1 MTPQQRQGRTAAIEL
16 AIFTPLLVLLLFAAL
31 AVTEYVSDR
40 RHIAYVAEQAAR
52 FATGSA
58 QEPRSPRPPGV
69 QPTPEAVAAYVG
81 EISDL
86 PVVEVT
92 VTPDPTLLFPGSE
105 VTVGI
110 TAQHHIGPIA
120 VIADALAGM
129 IGHDQD
135 LSGEGIELHSEVIKL
150 KQ

>member
-1 MTPQQRQGRTAAIEL
+1 MEL

-31 AVTEYVSDR
+31 ALTEYVADR
-40 RHIAYVAEQAAR
+40 RHVGYVTEQAAR

-69 QPTPEAVAAYVG
+69 RPTPEAVAAYVA

-92 VTPDPTLLFPGSE
+92 VTPDPTRLFPGSE
-105 VTVGI
+105 VTVGV
-110 TAQHHIGPIA
+110 TVQHDIGPIA
-120 VIADALAGM
+120 VIADAVAGAL
-129 IGHDQD
+129 GRDQD
-135 LSGEGIELHSEVIKL
+135 LSDEGIELHSEVVKP